1 MRLKLYRGKWA
12 VVGINAH
19 GKTYRRSLGTAD
31 RAEAERKFRDVR
43 IETPGDTVADAVALY
58 MKEKQGR
65 ARSYEAMEASWKALR
80 PLFGHL
86 RPDQID
92 RALCRR
98 YAAGRRTAG
107 RSDGTVIKDL
117 GFLRT
122 ALKWANKPGAQWEL
136 PSAPPPR
143 DRALSRAEY
152 ARLLEAC
159 ELPHIRLFVVL
170 ALHTGGRASALLE
183 LTWDQIDFDRGRVA
197 LSKGEDRRKGRA
209 TVPMTAP
216 AREALETAYK
226 ERTSDFVIEW
236 AGRPLKSIK
245 RAFRAACAAARLSGV
260 TPHVLRHTCAV
271 WQAEAG
277 VPMSQIAQYL
287 GHTNSRITEAVYARY
302 SPEFLRAGA
311 RALE

>member
-12 VVGINAH
+12 VVGIDAQ
-19 GKTYRRSLGTAD
+19 GKTYRRSLGTTD
-31 RAEAERKFRDVR
+31 RSEAERKFRDVR
-43 IETPGDTVADAVALY
+43 VATPGDTVADAVGMYL
-58 MKEKQGR
+58 KEKESR

-80 PLFGHL
+80 PVFGHL

-92 RALCRR
+92 RTLCRNYAAR
-98 YAAGRRTAG
+98 RRAAGRA
-107 RSDGTVIKDL
+107 DGTIIKDL

-143 DRALSRAEY
+143 ERALSRAEY

-159 ELPHIRLFVVL
+159 ALPHIRLFVVL

-183 LTWDQIDFDRGRVA
+183 LTWDQINFDRGLIH
-197 LSKGEDRRKGRA
+197 LSKGEERRKGRA

-216 AREALETAYK
+216 ARESLQSAYN

-236 AGRPLKSIK
+236 AGRPVKSIK
-245 RAFRAACAAARLSGV
+245 RAFRAACASAGLKGV

-277 VPMSQIAQYL
+277 VPMSQIAQFL
-287 GHTNSRITEAVYARY
+287 GHTNSKITEAVYARY

-311 RALE
+311 KALE